1 MQLFTATYSYLEI
14 ILLLYNYYSNWRTD
28 IVHNSVFISLF
39 FYHVSKMQ
47 FHYIYI
53 YIYTYTTM
61 QKTWD
66 LFILNF

>member
-39 FYHVSKMQ
+39 FIMSRKCS
-47 FHYIYI
+47 FTIYIYI
-53 YIYTYTTM
+53 YIYTLPCKKLEIY
-61 QKTWD
+61 
-66 LFILNF
+66 LY